1 MNNDQFQNVR
11 EMFLSKSAELLD
23 WKGKDY
29 AGSGDKLY
37 NFKRRAKLLGL
48 TPSQVCVVDLSKHI
62 DCIFRMVFNN
72 EYLERWTWEED
83 GRENLKI
90 KIVDAI
96 NYLFLL
102 AANIDDE
109 LEVKK

>member
-1 MNNDQFQNVR
+1 
-11 EMFLSKSAELLD
+11 
-23 WKGKDY
+23 
-29 AGSGDKLY
+29 
-37 NFKRRAKLLGL
+37 
-48 TPSQVCVVDLSKHI
+48 
-62 DCIFRMVFNN
+62 MVFSN

>member
-62 DCIFRMVFNN
+62 DCIFRMVFSN
-72 EYLERWTWEED
+72 EYLEG
-83 GRENLKI
+83 GRGKKTGEKI
-90 KIVDAI
+90 
-96 NYLFLL
+96 
-102 AANIDDE
+102 
-109 LEVKK
+109 

>member
-11 EMFLSKSAELLD
+11 EIFLSKSAELLD

-62 DCIFRMVFNN
+62 DCILRMVFSN

-109 LEVKK
+109 LEERR